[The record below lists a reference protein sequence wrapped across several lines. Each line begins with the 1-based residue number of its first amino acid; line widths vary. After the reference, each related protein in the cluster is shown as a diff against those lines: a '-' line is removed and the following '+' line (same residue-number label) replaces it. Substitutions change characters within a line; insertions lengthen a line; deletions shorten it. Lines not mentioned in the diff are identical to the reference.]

1 MTLGSMSESMRSA
14 FYRDLLERVATAP
27 MPTPPARTRV
37 FAILDEIETELD
49 PIEARRAA
57 MRSYSGRV
65 CLSCGAHESGG
76 VLPCGH

>member
-27 MPTPPARTRV
+27 MTAPPARSRV

-57 MRSYSGRV
+57 LRRGIGRV
-65 CLSCGAHESGG
+65 CLSCGARESGG
-76 VLPCGH
+76 MLPCGH